1 MTDTTYLV
9 TGANG
14 HLGKLVL
21 AKLRT
26 LVPAESIFGLV
37 RREADAE
44 ALRAEGLNARIGDYT
59 DRASLIDALTGID
72 RVLLISGSQVGQR
85 IAQHENVIEAA
96 KATEVEF
103 IAYTSILDAVHSGM
117 ALAAEHKATEA
128 MIVASGIPYA
138 MLRNGWYSENLL
150 GSLQN
155 DLKLGKH
162 FGAAGDGLFAT
173 APRHNYA
180 EAAAVVL
187 AGTGHENK
195 VYELAGDSAFTLAD
209 LAADITKAAGK
220 TVAYVDMPE
229 ADYAAALVGA
239 GLPEPFAKILADSDA
254 WAAKGALYSD
264 SKDLST
270 LLGHPTEPIAET
282 IRIALA

>member
-150 GSLQN
+150 GSLPN

-162 FGAAGDGLFAT
+162 FGAAGNGLFAT
-173 APRHNYA
+173 APRHDYA

-209 LAADITKAAGK
+209 LAAEITKAAGK
-220 TVAYVDMPE
+220 PVDYVDMPE

>member
-1 MTDTTYLV
+1 MSDTTYLV

-14 HLGKLVL
+14 QLGKLVI

-37 RREADAE
+37 RRPADAE

-96 KATEVEF
+96 KAAEVEF

-150 GSLQN
+150 ASLPN
-155 DLKLGKH
+155 DLKLAKH
-162 FGAAGDGLFAT
+162 FGAAGNGRFAT
-173 APRHNYA
+173 APRHDYA

-187 AGTGHENK
+187 AGAGHDNT
-195 VYELAGDSAFTLAD
+195 VYELAGDTAFTLSE
-209 LAADITKAAGK
+209 LAAKITEATGT
-220 TVAYVDMPE
+220 TVDYVDMPE

-239 GLPEPFAKILADSDA
+239 GLPEPFAKVLADSDA
-254 WAAKGALYSD
+254 WAAKGSLYSE

-270 LLGHPTEPIAET
+270 LIGHPTEPIAET
-282 IRIALA
+282 IRRALA

>member
-150 GSLQN
+150 GSLPN

-162 FGAAGDGLFAT
+162 FGAAGNGLFAT
-173 APRHNYA
+173 APRHDYA

-209 LAADITKAAGK
+209 LAAEITKAAGK
-220 TVAYVDMPE
+220 PVDYVDMPE
-229 ADYAAALVGA
+229 ADFAAALVGA

-282 IRIALA
+282 IRVALA

>member
-128 MIVASGIPYA
+128 MIVASSIPYA

-150 GSLQN
+150 GSLPN

-162 FGAAGDGLFAT
+162 FGAAGNGLFAT
-173 APRHNYA
+173 APRHDYA

-209 LAADITKAAGK
+209 LAAEITKAAGK
-220 TVAYVDMPE
+220 PVDYVDMPE